1 MRVRWIGL
9 TLALVVIGAAV
20 GYGAGAMREDEV
32 VAFADPH
39 PVPARH
45 PAIPFIPVDVLP
57 DPDTLPPLATGLAL
71 KPRTLG
77 DAPFDLTLPIPRRW
91 LQTNPTSGAWNFY
104 PPPGAEGTA
113 NTYFIRVRLVGN
125 NFRLVEAARDQRLA
139 DLDNAAEVEDLVVE
153 RMRPGGFVANYVAE
167 GYRRFSHEEF
177 VDSPGSPF
185 AYASI
190 AIIGR
195 AVDREGMADLFP
207 RILAGVRPQ
216 SD

>member
-1 MRVRWIGL
+1 MRWIGL
-9 TLALVVIGAAV
+9 TLVLVLLGGSV
-20 GYGAGAMREDEV
+20 GYAAGAMREDEV
-32 VAFADPH
+32 TAFAEAR

-45 PAIPFIPVDVLP
+45 PSIPFIPVDVRP
-57 DPDTLPPLATGLAL
+57 DPDTLPPLATDLRL

-77 DAPFDLTLPIPRRW
+77 DAPFDLTLPIPRNW

-104 PPPGAEGTA
+104 PPPGAVGTA

-139 DLDNAAEVEDLVVE
+139 DLDNAADVEDLVVE
-153 RMRPGGFVANYVAE
+153 KVRPGGFVANYVAE
-167 GYRRFSHEEF
+167 GYRRYSHEEF

-195 AVDREGMADLFP
+195 EADREGMADLFP
-207 RILAGVRPQ
+207 RILSGIR
-216 SD
+216 S